1 MNENAKAG
9 LEEYQR
15 KLDAGEI
22 IRPKQKTPIEASDAD
37 PNSKAKAI
45 KAMCYHCVGGGDDGK
60 WRDTVRNCTSGK
72 TCPLY
77 KVRPFK

>member
-1 MNENAKAG
+1 MTESGKIA
-9 LEEYQR
+9 LQEYR
-15 KLDAGEI
+15 EKVKSGEVT
-22 IRPKQKTPIEASDAD
+22 RQKVRTPIEHSDDD

-45 KAMCYHCVGGGDDGK
+45 KAMCYHCVGGEADGN
-60 WRDTVRNCTSGK
+60 WRGTVRGCTSGN